1 MFTICSWINYN
12 LIRNR
17 IFMWTCYLTPGPQP
31 GEELISNMDTTKHL
45 IVKKTLFLT
54 FLESDETWYRLI
66 SEQIWR
72 ILSNKSVLIFFLIN
86 VSCFKTPA
94 SNFETPTH
102 DFPYQGSGVFFAVQS
117 YEVNKGLAGTNFLSS
132 NHRLSDPTHS
142 FQAICEQKETI
153 DKRKP
158 TDSHQL

>member
-1 MFTICSWINYN
+1 M
-12 LIRNR
+12 
-17 IFMWTCYLTPGPQP
+17 
-31 GEELISNMDTTKHL
+31 
-45 IVKKTLFLT
+45 
-54 FLESDETWYRLI
+54 
-66 SEQIWR
+66 
-72 ILSNKSVLIFFLIN
+72 
-86 VSCFKTPA
+86 SCFKTPT

-153 DKRKP
+153 EGKEKTNRFSSAVIFLKL
-158 TDSHQL
+158 TLGKNLLFRSSSEVVG